1 MADKDVVEESSQ
13 SFYWQQDAASLQMD
27 TECMEP
33 YFPLALAESIDQPL
47 AFNFDLF
54 VLDSLV
60 LPRHIVPRDLQ
71 EEVSNAVLFDNAASA
86 ISYCTKRLERGWKD
100 TRPAADPTAGKRQ
113 THPKVNKWE
122 LLHCH
127 GARLT
132 KALTSGQALFDANL
146 NRIRLDRYVV

>member
-1 MADKDVVEESSQ
+1 
-13 SFYWQQDAASLQMD
+13 
-27 TECMEP
+27 MEP
-33 YFPLALAESIDQPL
+33 YFPLALGESIDQPL

-60 LPRHIVPRDLQ
+60 LPRHIVPRDSQ

-86 ISYCTKRLERGWKD
+86 ISYCTERLERRWKD

-122 LLHCH
+122 LPHCH

-146 NRIRLDRYVV
+146 NHIRLDRYVV